1 MIFPII
7 KTIIRFFNY
16 LIYYILFIKFIVL
29 FKSIINEI
37 GSNEFLRLKVGIS
50 KNSKDI
56 VDYVLGKFSKEEREV
71 LNNSCNVINSV
82 IKDFIN
88 DVDVEKLKSRY
99 N

>member
-1 MIFPII
+1 MRHLNIFGDDRKIP
-7 KTIIRFFNY
+7 K
-16 LIYYILFIKFIVL
+16 L
-29 FKSIINEI
+29 SINI
-37 GSNEFLRLKVGIS
+37 
-50 KNSKDI
+50 KDI

>member
-1 MIFPII
+1 MAADVHSHILQAFKGNNNII
-7 KTIIRFFNY
+7 TLNINDMVICQHFKNVQ
-16 LIYYILFIKFIVL
+16 IY
-29 FKSIINEI
+29 
-37 GSNEFLRLKVGIS
+37 S